1 MFLIEDSGRDG
12 EDAEKMFFETNRV
25 VDILIFFGFV
35 FSFETIRTSSL
46 SECFDGDCYG
56 MKLLLEFV

>member
-35 FSFETIRTSSL
+35 FSFETIRTSSFL
-46 SECFDGDCYG
+46 NVLMEIV
-56 MKLLLEFV
+56 MV